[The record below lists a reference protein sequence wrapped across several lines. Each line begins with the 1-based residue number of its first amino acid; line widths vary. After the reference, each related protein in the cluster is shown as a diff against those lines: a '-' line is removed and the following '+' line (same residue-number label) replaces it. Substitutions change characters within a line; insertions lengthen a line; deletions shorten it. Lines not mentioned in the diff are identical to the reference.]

1 MAVTDANGGLSIRL
15 LRAADADAY
24 QAIRVV
30 AATHDPASI
39 HADAAE
45 VTALGREAIQGQI
58 APGDAQ
64 RVVGAFIAGELVGV
78 AALRRNVL
86 ARTRHRA
93 MVQGVFTRPE
103 CRGRG
108 VARSLMQAVLGEAAK
123 LPGLLSLEL
132 AVHAENGP
140 AKALYQSFGFRRVG
154 LIPGA
159 VMLDGRCLDEVLMQ
173 RPLNFSSSAAAPA
186 FIPDSDDYALIEAA
200 PDVDTYRRLRAES
213 GLSPKTEEAARR
225 GLAGTLFAVQLRHGG
240 ETIGMGRVIGDGG
253 GFYQVVDIAVLPAH
267 QGRGLGK
274 RIMAAIRGYIDRELP
289 VSAYVSLIADG
300 DARHLYAQFGFEPTA
315 PRSEGM
321 ALFKR

>member
-15 LRAADADAY
+15 LCAADADAY
-24 QAIRVV
+24 QAIRVA

-45 VTALGREAIQGQI
+45 IIALGRDAIQRQI
-58 APGDAQ
+58 EPGDAQ
-64 RVVGAFIAGELVGV
+64 RVVGAFIDGELVGV
-78 AALRRNVL
+78 AALRRDTR
-86 ARTRHRA
+86 AKIRHRA
-93 MVQGVFTRPE
+93 TVQGVFTRPE
-103 CRGRG
+103 CRSRG
-108 VARSLMQAVLGEAAK
+108 VARSLMQAVLDEAAK

-140 AKALYQSFGFRRVG
+140 AKALYQAFGFRRVG

-173 RPLNFSSSAAAPA
+173 RPLAFSSPAAVPGP
-186 FIPDSDDYALIEAA
+186 IPNCDGYALIEAA

-225 GLAGTLFAVQLRHGG
+225 GLAGTLFSVLLRHGG
-240 ETIGMGRVIGDGG
+240 ETVGMGRLIGDGG

>member
-1 MAVTDANGGLSIRL
+1 MTTFDANGGWVIRL
-15 LRAADADAY
+15 LNAADADAY
-24 QAIRVV
+24 QAIRVA

-45 VTALGREAIQGQI
+45 IAALDSEAIQRQI
-58 APGDAQ
+58 SPGDAQ
-64 RVVGAFIAGELVGV
+64 RVLGAFIAGELVGV

-93 MVQGVFTRPE
+93 TVQGVFTRPE

-108 VARSLMQAVLGEAAK
+108 VARGLMQAVLDEAAK
-123 LPGLLSLEL
+123 LQGLASLEL
-132 AVHAENGP
+132 AVHAENAP
-140 AKALYQSFGFRRVG
+140 AKALYQAFGFRRVG

-159 VMLDGRCLDEVLMQ
+159 VMLDGRCLDEVQMQ
-173 RPLNFSSSAAAPA
+173 RPLIFSSPAAAPA
-186 FIPDSDDYALIEAA
+186 FILDCDDYALVEAT

-225 GLAGTLFAVQLRHGG
+225 GLAGTLFAVLLRHGG
-240 ETIGMGRVIGDGG
+240 ETVGMGRLIGDGG

-274 RIMAAIRGYIDRELP
+274 RIMAAIRGHIDRELP
-289 VSAYVSLIADG
+289 VSAYISLIADG
-300 DARHLYAQFGFEPTA
+300 DAKHLYAQFGFEPTA
-315 PRSEGM
+315 PRSVGM

>member
-1 MAVTDANGGLSIRL
+1 MAFPDLFIRL
-15 LRAADADAY
+15 LSAADADAY
-24 QAIRVV
+24 QAIRVAV
-30 AATHDPASI
+30 AIHDPASI

-45 VTALGREAIQGQI
+45 IAALGREAIQRQI
-58 APGDAQ
+58 EPGDAQ
-64 RVVGAFIAGELVGV
+64 RVLGAFIDGELVGV
-78 AALRRNVL
+78 AALRRDTR
-86 ARTRHRA
+86 AKIRHRGT
-93 MVQGVFTRPE
+93 VQGVFTRPE
-103 CRGRG
+103 RRGMG
-108 VARSLMQAVLGEAAK
+108 VARSLMQALLEEAAQ
-123 LPGLLSLEL
+123 LPGLMSLEL
-132 AVHAENGP
+132 AMHAENAA

-159 VMLDGRCLDEVLMQ
+159 MMLDGRCLDEELMQ
-173 RPLNFSSSAAAPA
+173 RPLSFSSPAAPPGP
-186 FIPDSDDYALIEAA
+186 IPNGGDYVLIETA

-240 ETIGMGRVIGDGG
+240 ETVGMGRVIGDGG

-289 VSAYVSLIADG
+289 LSAYVSLIADG
-300 DARHLYAQFGFEPTA
+300 DAKHLYAQFGFEPTA